1 MVMKLTMP
9 KSPPR
14 PNPVTTATAVHGILD
29 DIRGRLAGLDL
40 PAGNPVGI
48 LENGNGSSDDRAQLK
63 G

>member
-14 PNPVTTATAVHGILD
+14 PNPVTTATAAHGILED
-29 DIRGRLAGLDL
+29 LRGRL
-40 PAGNPVGI
+40 GNPVGI
-48 LENGNGSSDDRAQLK
+48 LENGNGPSDDRAQLK